1 MIANSVKK
9 TVILTGLA
17 FLLLYSTSV
26 TACNVPVFRY
36 ALERWP
42 ADNYEVVV
50 FHRGPLTSEDRSI
63 VEWLEKS
70 SVKHIPYSNYTLQ
83 TVDVASDDSNKLL
96 RLWENLDTD
105 ELPCLVL
112 RYPVSTGIRHSIW
125 HGRLSHETARVLVDS
140 PARREIAEKILDDD
154 SAVWILLESGN
165 RANNNAAADMLEAQ
179 LKKMEE
185 TLRLPEPIF
194 GTMYTTGSDT
204 QIPEIEI
211 SFSIIRLSP
220 DDPAESH
227 FINILM
233 NSEPDLFDYTSSPIA
248 FPVYG
253 RGRVLFSLVGDGIN
267 ERNIHEACAF
277 ITGACSCE
285 VKAINP
291 GFDLLMM
298 VDWEAG
304 IKGSWTAELGLPPLV
319 GLSELVGDV
328 DDSFSDEKST
338 ASFPDEVQKKSV
350 SMTEAAESPSGNLSL
365 PGTAESSRNLLRNIM
380 ITFGVIFVFVIVI
393 SVQVLLHKPEK
404 KR

>member
-1 MIANSVKK
+1 MVANSVKK
-9 TVILTGLA
+9 TVILPGFI
-17 FLLLYSTSV
+17 FLLVYSASV

-42 ADNYEVVV
+42 ADNYEVIV
-50 FHRGPLTSEDRSI
+50 FHRGSLTAEDRSI
-63 VEWLEKS
+63 VEQLEKS

-83 TVDVASDDSNKLL
+83 TVDVISDDSNKLVD
-96 RLWENLDTD
+96 LWKTLDTD

-125 HGRLSHETARVLVDS
+125 HGDLSHETAQILVDS
-140 PARREIAEKILDDD
+140 PARREIAERILDGD
-154 SAVWILLESGN
+154 SAVWIFLESGN
-165 RANNNAAADMLEAQ
+165 RAKDNAAAEMLETQ
-179 LKKMEE
+179 LKKLEE

-194 GTMYTTGSDT
+194 GTMYTIGSDV

-211 SFSIIRLSP
+211 SFSMIRLSRN
-220 DDPAESH
+220 DPAEAH
-227 FINILM
+227 LINILM
-233 NSEPDLFDYTSSPIA
+233 NSEPDLFDYISTPVA
-248 FPVYG
+248 FPVFG
-253 RGRVLFSLVGDGIN
+253 RGRVLFSFIGDGIN

-304 IKGSWTAELGLPPLV
+304 IQESWTAGLELPPLV
-319 GLSELVGDV
+319 GLSELVS
-328 DDSFSDEKST
+328 DDDIFSGEKST
-338 ASFPDEVQKKSV
+338 ASFPAEVQNESV
-350 SMTEAAESPSGNLSL
+350 SMTEAAENQSGNLSESV
-365 PGTAESSRNLLRNIM
+365 TAVSSRHLLKNII
-380 ITFGVIFVFVIVI
+380 ITFGVIFVLVIVL
-393 SVQVLLHKPEK
+393 SVQVILRKPEK